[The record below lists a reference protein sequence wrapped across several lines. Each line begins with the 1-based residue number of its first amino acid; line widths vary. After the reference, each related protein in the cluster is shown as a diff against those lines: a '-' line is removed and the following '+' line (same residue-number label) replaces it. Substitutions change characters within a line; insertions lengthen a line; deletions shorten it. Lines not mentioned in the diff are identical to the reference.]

1 MHLRLSNAPFHCH
14 SFFHRI
20 NLHVPLSQ
28 CKSTPVDPRIPRPVI
43 TVHVNIFNLIKL
55 SFLSCPMH
63 LFIYLNEFGLDRC
76 TQKGVVEHAY
86 DCSHFCHFLLPLISW
101 QSRKVPVFTTAGQS
115 PEPWQGPG
123 FHDCW
128 TKSRALANN
137 KGLGFHDCWTKTRFE
152 TLGWISWQSR
162 KVPVFTTAGQSPKRA
177 RSAQGNS
184 RQRSNRVFL
193 FLNEFYTVRL
203 SMHLRGHCH
212 LSRCFKTE
220 HRPLLFHGPGGHFC
234 HSNFKSMGH
243 FSVLRS

>member
-63 LFIYLNEFGLDRC
+63 LFIYLNEFGLDWC

-86 DCSHFCHFLLPLISW
+86 ECSHVCHFLLPLISW

-115 PEPWQGPG
+115 PE
-123 FHDCW
+123 
-128 TKSRALANN
+128 
-137 KGLGFHDCWTKTRFE
+137 
-152 TLGWISWQSR
+152 
-162 KVPVFTTAGQSPKRA
+162 RA
-177 RSAQGNS
+177 RSAQGNY
-184 RQRSNRVFL
+184 RQEVQG
-193 FLNEFYTVRL
+193 TQKGVV
-203 SMHLRGHCH
+203 
-212 LSRCFKTE
+212 E
-220 HRPLLFHGPGGHFC
+220 HASVGPLLW
-234 HSNFKSMGH
+234 
-243 FSVLRS
+243 

>member
-20 NLHVPLSQ
+20 NLHVPLSH

-115 PEPWQGPG
+115 PEPWQ
-123 FHDCW
+123 
-128 TKSRALANN
+128 T
-137 KGLGFHDCWTKTRFE
+137 
-152 TLGWISWQSR
+152 I
-162 KVPVFTTAGQSPKRA
+162 KVSVFTTAGQRHISKRLVGYLDNQE
-177 RSAQGNS
+177 RF
-184 RQRSNRVFL
+184 RFL
-193 FLNEFYTVRL
+193 RLLDKVQSERAVRK
-203 SMHLRGHCH
+203 GTTGKGQTG
-212 LSRCFKTE
+212 F
-220 HRPLLFHGPGGHFC
+220 FF
-234 HSNFKSMGH
+234 F
-243 FSVLRS
+243 